1 MTTTDIFQKYPDF
14 YDNDDDCKDRKV
26 PIQTN
31 SRYSDFKQIHFT
43 AGDEDQFIKYSNL
56 NNGNLN
62 RLSNICVGL
71 TPSQQELFHRQAV
84 SLENIFKDISFDNRI
99 LWEKYN
105 RINATSVMNTFKY
118 MFYKLKKGLFVQIRN
133 NKLKVFLPFSNK
145 NFRNEWGH
153 NIKVDPLLYGRDNN
167 YEDFLLHINN
177 LEGRRLIRNGE
188 DKKRFSRGINAF
200 PNDWYA
206 NNCLIRYEYPVKEG
220 DSNVGT
226 LKNMLEEL
234 CKDRIIPDVEFFLN
248 RRDFPAIK
256 KNSTEPYN
264 HLFNDDNFPLISHMY
279 EKYAPI
285 LSISKT
291 EEFADILIPS
301 YEDWA
306 RVSVLDGKYFPSG
319 CSTSHIFNTN
329 WDSKKSIAVFRGGS
343 TGCGVTVETNM
354 RLKVSYLS
362 YLNTLDTDGKPF
374 LDAGITKWN
383 LRPRKIKGN
392 EYLQT
397 IEKDSLGIWAST
409 NASFLSPEQQSNYKY
424 IIHIDGHV
432 SAFRLSLELGMGSVI
447 LLQKSS
453 YTTWYKDMLEEY
465 KHYIPINND
474 LSNLITQIKWC
485 KEHDEECKKIAQ
497 SALDFYNTYLQKNGI
512 LDYLQK
518 LLINIKEETG
528 VYLYN
533 SITPLE
539 LQIKEEL
546 THLQLKINRYH
557 PLNLQKST
565 ELPRELQ
572 DDLIGTNETINIYEI
587 PSQKRNF
594 NYLQGIQWVINLLTE
609 TNLLTYKLR
618 PNGLVVKNKLSIISR
633 YSLNNYLLIIKSSK
647 DENKTKEDIHDAFV
661 GIFGI
666 NNVLKKIPNFCFTF
680 GLKNIDELTGNLSSG
695 VNLQASPLN
704 RVRVK
709 QEGLSSG
716 VNLETNLIIENIEGN
731 TFSNYLLGNTFNF
744 KDYLFILIQIA
755 LSLEI
760 AQNTCCF
767 VHYDLTPWNIM
778 IKPCDQSVYDYV
790 INYEKIYR
798 IRTSLMPIIIDYG
811 KSHITYNNIHHGLIN
826 MYKSSSIQ
834 DIISILLTS
843 VDKILSRN
851 ELNDNGVNLMKLC
864 NFISN
869 TGYSSGVFSRIQKLK
884 RFININTK
892 YSVLTKSNKYEL
904 EEKRPI
910 DFVKYIIKTFPEY
923 KFDISTTLSYT
934 DINSGNSKQVFDY
947 ILANNT
953 EKRIKSFTDIFI
965 KVKQCSIPIP
975 KNLFLCYYSV
985 QTLEYN
991 IALVNHNMKIY
1002 LKTIGIQPDIYVL
1015 IFKDTI
1021 AFITKTYDNIIKIKL
1036 RYGLQP
1042 TLVNL
1047 LLPVSPQEEASLLK
1061 LEQSVMIL
1069 ADYTEEDFLVPEK
1082 ILQKYEIIRTGFATR
1097 DVVPPA
1103 KAVPSGTILSE
1114 NLCYKK
1120 DIIEHVLIYN
1130 GLHKMNDELKIF
1142 YIQNFNTLLK
1152 INNSIIKN
1160 NISNSNTLIKT
1171 SKSLYSL
1178 NMTYLQEA
1186 ISPGVNIDCVSE
1198 YKVFYNKIINL

>member
-71 TPSQQELFHRQAV
+71 TLSQQELTARPV

-177 LEGRRLIRNGE
+177 LEGRRPIRNGE

-234 CKDRIIPDVEFFLN
+234 CKNRIIPDVEFFLN

-319 CSTSHIFNTN
+319 CSIAHIFNTN
-329 WDSKKSIAVFRGGS
+329 WYNKKSIAVFRGGS

-362 YLNTLDTDGKPF
+362 SLNTLDTDGKPF

-397 IEKDSLGIWAST
+397 IEKDRLGLWAST
-409 NASFLSPEQQSNYKY
+409 NASFLSPAQQSNYKY

-447 LLQKSS
+447 LLQQSS

-497 SALDFYNTYLQKNGI
+497 NALDFYNTYLQKNGI

-546 THLQLKINRYH
+546 IHLQLKINRYH
-557 PLNLQKST
+557 PLNLQS
-565 ELPRELQ
+565 LNGLDPNSF
-572 DDLIGTNETINIYEI
+572 DIYEI

-609 TNLLTYKLR
+609 TNLTYKLR
-618 PNGLVVKNKLSIISR
+618 PLGIVAKNKLSIITR

-647 DENKTKEDIHDAFV
+647 DENKIKEDIHDAFV

-680 GLKNIDELTGNLSSG
+680 GLKNIDE
-695 VNLQASPLN
+695 NLQELTEHPL
-704 RVRVK
+704 
-709 QEGLSSG
+709 S
-716 VNLETNLIIENIEGN
+716 LETNLIIENIEGD
-731 TFSNYLLGNTFNF
+731 TFSTYLLGNTFNF

-778 IKPCDQSVYDYV
+778 IKPCDQFVYDYV

-826 MYKSSSIQ
+826 MYKASSIQ

-851 ELNDNGVNLMKLC
+851 ELNDNNLMKLC

-869 TGYSSGVFSRIQKLK
+869 TGYSSGLFSRIQKLK

-934 DINSGNSKQVFDY
+934 DINSSNSKQVFDY

-965 KVKQCSIPIP
+965 KVKQCSIPMP

-991 IALVNHNMKIY
+991 IAHLNHNMKIY

-1036 RYGLQP
+1036 RSELQT

-1047 LLPVSPQEEASLLK
+1047 PLHV
-1061 LEQSVMIL
+1061 EQSVMIL

-1082 ILQKYEIIRTGFATR
+1082 ILQKYELIRTDFSA
-1097 DVVPPA
+1097 
-1103 KAVPSGTILSE
+1103 GTILSE

-1130 GLHKMNDELKIF
+1130 GLHKMNDELKTF

-1171 SKSLYSL
+1171 SKSLYAL
-1178 NMTYLQEA
+1178 NMTYLNEVMSSGVQFVPRIYPHPLLSIPKGADTGTSDTSSLKEA
-1186 ISPGVNIDCVSE
+1186 LNIDCVSE
-1198 YKVFYNKIINL
+1198 YIFFYNKIINL